1 MSKSTAEIR
10 QAFLDFFHS
19 KGHQVVASSSLV
31 PHNDPTLL
39 FTNAGMNQFKDVF
52 LGLDKRNYSRA
63 TTSQR
68 CVRAGGKHNDLEN
81 VGYTARHHTFFEMLG
96 NFSFGDYFKHDA
108 IQFAW
113 ELLTSEKWFALPKER
128 LWVTVYE
135 SDDEAYEIWEKEV
148 GIPRERIIRIGD
160 NKGAPYASDNFWQM
174 GDTGPCGPCTEI
186 FYDHGD
192 HIWGGPPG
200 SPEEDGDRYIE
211 IWNIVFMQFNRQ
223 ADGTMEPLPKPSV
236 DTGMGLE
243 RIAAVLQHVNSN
255 YDIDLFRTL
264 IQAVAKVTGATDLS
278 NKSLRVIAD
287 HIRSCAFLIA
297 DGVMPSNENR
307 GYVLRRIIRRAVRH
321 GNMLGAKETFFY
333 KLVGPL
339 IDVMGSAGE
348 DLKRQQAQV
357 EQVLKTEEEQ
367 FARTLERGLALLD
380 EELAKLSGDTLDGE
394 TAFRLYDTY
403 GFPVDLTADVCRER
417 NIKVDEA
424 GFEAAMEEQR
434 RRAREASGFGA
445 DYNAMIRVDSASE
458 FKGYDHLEL
467 NGKVTALF
475 VDGKAVDAINAGQ
488 EAVVVLDQTPFYA
501 ESGGQVGDKGELKG
515 ANFSFAVEDT
525 QKYGQAI
532 GHIGKL
538 AAGSLKVGD
547 AVQADVD
554 EARRARIRL
563 NHSATHLMHAALRQV
578 LGTHVS
584 QKGSLVN
591 DKVLRFDFSH
601 NEAMK
606 PEEIRAVEDLV
617 NTQIRRNLPIETNI
631 MDLEAAK
638 AKGAMALFGEKYDER
653 VRVLSMGDFST
664 ELCGGT
670 HASRTGDIGL
680 FRIISESGTAA
691 GVRRIEAVTGEG
703 AIATVHADSDRLSE
717 VAHLLKGDSNN
728 LADKVRSVL
737 ERTRQLEKELQQLKE
752 QAAAQESANLSSKAI
767 DVNGVKL
774 LVSELSGVEPKMLR
788 TMVDDLKNQLG
799 STIIVLATV
808 VEGKV
813 SLIAGVSKDVTDR
826 VKAGELIGMVAQQV
840 GGKGGGR
847 PDMAQAGSTDAAALP
862 AALASVKGWV
872 SAKLQ

>member
-501 ESGGQVGDKGELKG
+501 ESSGQVGDKGELKG

-617 NTQIRRNLPIETNI
+617 NAQIRRNLPIETNI

-703 AIATVHADSDRLSE
+703 AITTVHADSDRLSE

-808 VEGKV
+808 AEGKV

-847 PDMAQAGSTDAAALP
+847 PDMAQAGGTDAAALP

>member
-467 NGKVTALF
+467 NGKVTELF

-847 PDMAQAGSTDAAALP
+847 PDMAQAGGTDAAALP